1 MPMNKHIADT
11 FFRLQLLDWPRF
23 VPWLLSG
30 VLLVSIGILQ
40 LGWLRPLQQ
49 TVSSQQAQIAELPSV
64 VPLKPLPAVSA
75 ITNPV
80 ATTLAQFPDLK
91 QAPEALGKLDE
102 IAGKHGLLLDKQ
114 TFDWTDE
121 ADLALTR
128 LEFTLGL
135 KVDEARLH
143 AFLSEAKAALPTLTV
158 LHTSFKRDSSR
169 SPQVDTELR
178 LAVYFHRTT

>member
-1 MPMNKHIADT
+1 MIRNIADT
-11 FFRLQLLDWPRF
+11 FFRLKLLDWPIIA
-23 VPWLLSG
+23 PWLLSG
-30 VLLVSIGILQ
+30 VLLVSAGILH
-40 LGWLRPLQQ
+40 LVWLRPLQQ
-49 TVSSQQAQIAELPSV
+49 TVSAQQAQIAALPPLV
-64 VPLKPLPAVSA
+64 LLKPVPAVTPS
-75 ITNPV
+75 TNPV
-80 ATTLAQFPDLK
+80 ASTLTQFPDLK

-102 IAGKHGLLLDKQ
+102 IAGKHGLLLDNQ

-121 ADLALTR
+121 ADLALIR

-135 KVDEARLH
+135 KVDETRLH
-143 AFLSEAKAALPTLTV
+143 AFLNEAKAALPTLTL

>member
-1 MPMNKHIADT
+1 MNKLLADT
-11 FFRLQLLDWPRF
+11 FFRIQLLDWPILA
-23 VPWLLSG
+23 PWLLG
-30 VLLVSIGILQ
+30 GALLVSVGVMH

-49 TVSSQQAQIAELPSV
+49 IVSAQQAQITALPPV

-75 ITNPV
+75 TANPV
-80 ATTLAQFPDLK
+80 AATLAQFPDLK

-102 IAGKHGLLLDKQ
+102 IASKHGLLLDKQ

-128 LEFTLGL
+128 LEFTLAF
-135 KVDEARLH
+135 KVEEARLQ
-143 AFLSEAKAALPTLTV
+143 AFLGEAKSALPTLTV

-178 LAVYFHRTT
+178 FAVYFRRLS